1 MDQSLPSAKQ
11 RIENG
16 YNNSNQIRHA
26 TPVRIL
32 TGWKMRKRRRRRRL
46 RPKLRYGRWCISSED
61 QKEHQPSLATPK
73 IAQTALRVSGPV

>member
-11 RIENG
+11 RIENS

-32 TGWKMRKRRRRRRL
+32 TGWKKRKRRRRRL
-46 RPKLRYGRWCISSED
+46 RPKLRYGRGCIARRMKKNISPLWL
-61 QKEHQPSLATPK
+61 HQV
-73 IAQTALRVSGPV
+73 AQTALRVSGPI